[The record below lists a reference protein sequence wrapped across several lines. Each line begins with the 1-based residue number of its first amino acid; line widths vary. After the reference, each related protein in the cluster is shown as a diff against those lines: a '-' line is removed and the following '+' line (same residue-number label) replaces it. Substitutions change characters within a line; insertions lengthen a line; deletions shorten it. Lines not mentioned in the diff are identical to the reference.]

1 MNHPNPNSI
10 ARRLFTPVGSSYERW
25 AAVLSLGQDGR
36 WRRAMIDGLNLP
48 AGSNVLDV
56 AAGTGSISRG
66 LEQSG
71 HEVIAA
77 DLSLA
82 MLAQHTGSWRVLA
95 RGERLPFRSNHFD
108 AVTFGYL
115 LRYVR
120 DPVACLRELARVL
133 KPGGAVGMVEFGL
146 PGGWY
151 LPWRVYA
158 GGLLPLAGR
167 LIDPG
172 WHEVGKFLRAS
183 IEDFHQRHPDLQA
196 VFRDAGLVDVR
207 SRRLSLGGGLAMWA
221 RKP

>member
-1 MNHPNPNSI
+1 MDQPTPNAT
-10 ARRLFTPVGSSYERW
+10 ARRLFAPIGSSYERW
-25 AAVLSLGQDGR
+25 ASLLSLGQDRR
-36 WRRAMIDGLNLP
+36 WRQAMIDGLDLP
-48 AGSNVLDV
+48 SGSLVLDV
-56 AAGTGSISRG
+56 AAGTGSISRV
-66 LEQSG
+66 LQQLG
-71 HEVIAA
+71 HQVIAV
-77 DLSLA
+77 DLSRS
-82 MLAQHTGSWRVLA
+82 MLAHHPGPFRVLA
-95 RGERLPFRSNHFD
+95 RGERLPFRSGHFD

-115 LRYVR
+115 LRYVQ
-120 DPVACLRELARVL
+120 DPAFCLRELGRVL
-133 KPGGAVGMVEFGL
+133 KPGGVVGMVEFGL

-207 SRRLSLGGGLAMWA
+207 SRHLSLGGGLVMWA

>member
-1 MNHPNPNSI
+1 MDQPHPNSV

-25 AAVLSLGQDGR
+25 AAVLSLGQDGV

-48 AGSNVLDV
+48 AGSHVLDV

-77 DLSLA
+77 DLSPA

-120 DPVACLRELARVL
+120 DPVTCLRELARVL
-133 KPGGAVGMVEFGL
+133 KPGGQLGMVEFGL
-146 PGGWY
+146 PTTWY

-158 GGLLPLAGR
+158 GALLPLAGR

-183 IEDFHQRHPDLQA
+183 IEDFHHRHPDLPSSFGEA
-196 VFRDAGLVDVR
+196 RLVDVR
-207 SRRLSLGGGLAMWA
+207 SQRLSLGGGLVMWA
-221 RKP
+221 TKP

>member
-1 MNHPNPNSI
+1 MDQPTPNAV

-25 AAVLSLGQDGR
+25 AAVLSLGQDGV
-36 WRRAMIDGLNLP
+36 WRRAMIDGLHLQ
-48 AGSNVLDV
+48 AGSHVLDV

-77 DLSLA
+77 DLSPA

-133 KPGGAVGMVEFGL
+133 KPGGRLGMVEFGL
-146 PGGWY
+146 PTTWY
-151 LPWRVYA
+151 LPWRGYA
-158 GGLLPLAGR
+158 GALLPLVGR

-183 IEDFHQRHPDLQA
+183 IEDFHHRHPDLLSL
-196 VFRDAGLVDVR
+196 FGEAGLLDVR
-207 SRRLSLGGGLAMWA
+207 SQRLSLGGGLIMWA